1 QHIFTLGIVVLMALL
16 MSRLTHM
23 FSNYT
28 LSDFMSSGKWADRM
42 GCLVKW
48 IPWLIAVTAIAW
60 GLLNV
65 INVAW
70 VFLLPDSWCRQRW
83 TPQGEVAVRN
93 CRYWNRRSGG
103 CASVA
108 LPDGET
114 EQDSA
119 KNLYRCN
126 GGQYLNDFN
135 FLKFIPKVKS
145 GSQMSMD
152 CSFSKASVCA
162 AYNQLTMN
170 LDEGIFNTISDLQ
183 DCLGNDN
190 KPLEELIESDNH
202 SDLYRYIQLY
212 CILWSVVWVILVLM
226 FYYFKAVS
234 FFDAMFFQAYEESEN
249 FITRAIKPL
258 TPWSR

>member
-1 QHIFTLGIVVLMALL
+1 MIVLMALL

-48 IPWLIAVTAIAW
+48 IPWLMAVTTISW
-60 GLLNV
+60 GLMNV

-70 VFLLPDSWCRQRW
+70 VFLLPDSWCKQRW
-83 TPQGEVAVRN
+83 TQQAEVAVRN

-108 LPDGET
+108 IPEDDT
-114 EQDSA
+114 QQDSTQ
-119 KNLYRCN
+119 NLFRCN
-126 GGQYLNDFN
+126 GGQYLNDFK
-135 FLKFIPKVKS
+135 FLKFIPKVES
-145 GSQMSMD
+145 GSSVSSD
-152 CSFSKASVCA
+152 CSFSKPSICA
-162 AYNQLTMN
+162 AYSQLMKN
-170 LDEGIFNTISDLQ
+170 LEEDVFETVSDLQ
-183 DCLGNDN
+183 ACLGNN
-190 KPLEELIESDNH
+190 VKPLEELIEIDNH

-212 CILWSVVWVILVLM
+212 CILWSVVWVILILM

-249 FITRAIKPL
+249 IIARILKPL